1 MGLGCNERNCQGK
14 LIRGGRS
21 AQLMKGNLM
30 DKRITDIINELGFD
44 PKEVLWQCHSAW
56 IMYHRFIEEAGNVKG
71 VIIES
76 LDEVETKSSEGIA
89 VIKCTAT
96 MGDRKAITYG
106 EASPK
111 NCKIAFP
118 FAVAEKRAVD
128 RAILKLIGLHGFV
141 YSEEEADDF
150 KAPNTPVKED
160 KPIEDRHL
168 AQLKKHHERAVTND
182 ENFFKLLS
190 QKIDRQVKSYTD
202 LKQHSEYMQALRM
215 LQNKE
220 AQITGKRKEEE
231 FQAAKTKREG
241 KS

>member
-1 MGLGCNERNCQGK
+1 
-14 LIRGGRS
+14 
-21 AQLMKGNLM
+21 M
-30 DKRITDIINELGFD
+30 DKHITDIINELGFD
-44 PKEVLWQCHSAW
+44 PKEVLWKCHNTW
-56 IMYHRFIEEAGNVKG
+56 VMYHRYIEIAGNVKG
-71 VIIES
+71 VIIET

-96 MGDRKAITYG
+96 MGDMKAITFG

-118 FAVAEKRAVD
+118 YAVAEKRAVD

-168 AQLKKHHERAVTND
+168 AQLKKHHEVVAND
-182 ENFFKLLS
+182 ENFFKFLS
-190 QKIDRQVKSYTD
+190 QKIGRNVKSYGD
-202 LKQHSEYMQALRM
+202 LKNHSEYTIALRV
-215 LQNKE
+215 LQNKK
-220 AQITGKRKEEE
+220 AQITEKKREEE
-231 FQAAKTKREG
+231 FQAAKTKREE

>member
-1 MGLGCNERNCQGK
+1 
-14 LIRGGRS
+14 
-21 AQLMKGNLM
+21 M

-56 IMYHRFIEEAGNVKG
+56 IMFHRFIEEAGNVKG

-118 FAVAEKRAVD
+118 YAVAEKRAVD

-150 KAPNTPVKED
+150 KAPNAPVKED
-160 KPIEDRHL
+160 KPIEERHL
-168 AQLKKHHERAVTND
+168 AQLKKHHEAVTKLLPPMQLPND
-182 ENFFKLLS
+182 EDFFKFLS
-190 QKIDRQVKSYTD
+190 KKIGRNVTSYND
-202 LKQHSEYMQALRM
+202 LKNHSEYEVALRV
-215 LQNKE
+215 LQNKKI
-220 AQITGKRKEEE
+220 QITEKKREEEFQEAKRKRQEAERKRKEE
-231 FQAAKTKREG
+231 T
-241 KS
+241 

>member
-1 MGLGCNERNCQGK
+1 
-14 LIRGGRS
+14 
-21 AQLMKGNLM
+21 MKGNIM
-30 DKRITDIINELGFD
+30 DKHIEDIINELGFD
-44 PKEVLWQCHSAW
+44 PKEVLWKCHNTW
-56 IMYHRFIEEAGNVKG
+56 VMYHRYIEIAGNVKG
-71 VIIES
+71 VIIET

-96 MGDRKAITYG
+96 MGDMKAITFG

-118 FAVAEKRAVD
+118 YAVAEKRAVD

-168 AQLKKHHERAVTND
+168 AQLKKHHEVVAND
-182 ENFFKLLS
+182 ENFFKYLS
-190 QKIDRQVKSYTD
+190 QKIGRNVKSYGD
-202 LKQHSEYMQALRM
+202 LKNHSEYTIALRV
-215 LQNKE
+215 LQNKK
-220 AQITGKRKEEE
+220 AQITEKKREEE
-231 FQAAKTKREG
+231 FQAAKTKREE

>member
-1 MGLGCNERNCQGK
+1 
-14 LIRGGRS
+14 
-21 AQLMKGNLM
+21 M
-30 DKRITDIINELGFD
+30 DKHITDIINELGFD
-44 PKEVLWQCHSAW
+44 PKEVLWKCHNTW
-56 IMYHRFIEEAGNVKG
+56 VMYHRYIEIAGNVKG
-71 VIIES
+71 VIIET

-96 MGDRKAITYG
+96 MGDMKAITFG

-118 FAVAEKRAVD
+118 YAVAEKRAVD

-168 AQLKKHHERAVTND
+168 AQLKKHHEVVAND
-182 ENFFKLLS
+182 ENFFKYLS
-190 QKIDRQVKSYTD
+190 QKIGRNVKSYGD
-202 LKQHSEYMQALRM
+202 LKNHSEYTIALRV
-215 LQNKE
+215 LQNKK
-220 AQITGKRKEEE
+220 AQITEKKREEE
-231 FQAAKTKREG
+231 FQAAKTKREE